1 VTSFPTRSQVR
12 KWLWF
17 PLALFLAAGATA
29 QDLRFAT
36 LGDFKLQ
43 SGEVLRDC
51 RIGYRTWGQLNADQS
66 NAVLWPMWAS
76 GTTDQMLGAVGPG
89 KLLDSSKHYVIAI
102 DPLTNGVSSSP
113 SNSASQ
119 PRMQFPKITIHDMV
133 DTEYRALTQV
143 LHVHHLKAVLG
154 VSMGGMQ
161 TFQWMVSY
169 PDFMDKAVPIVGSPR
184 LASYDLLL
192 WKMQIDV
199 ITHDPG
205 WKNGD
210 YAEQPAKVIENEISA
225 LVLTTPQ
232 HYDRVTKR
240 EAVVSSLDEA
250 ERRPAFD
257 ANNHIRQAQA
267 MMSLDISDAYGGSL
281 ERAAEAVKAKVFVV
295 VSKFDHTV
303 TPGPALEFAK
313 LLHASVLEVEGD
325 CGHLASSCESATIDP
340 AVKEFLE
347 KSVVGSQ

>member
-1 VTSFPTRSQVR
+1 
-12 KWLWF
+12 
-17 PLALFLAAGATA
+17 
-29 QDLRFAT
+29 
-36 LGDFKLQ
+36 
-43 SGEVLRDC
+43 
-51 RIGYRTWGQLNADQS
+51 
-66 NAVLWPMWAS
+66 MWAS
-76 GTTDQMLGAVGPG
+76 GTTDQLVGSVGPG
-89 KLLDSSKHYVIAI
+89 KLLDSSKYYVIAI

-113 SNSASQ
+113 SNSAFQ
-119 PRMQFPKITIHDMV
+119 PRMEFPKITIRDMV

-143 LHVHHLKAVLG
+143 LHLHHLKAVLG

-169 PDFMDKAVPIVGSPR
+169 PDFLDKAIPIVGSPR
-184 LASYDLLL
+184 LAPYDLLL

-199 ITHDPG
+199 ITRDPG

-210 YAEQPAKVIENEISA
+210 YTEQPAKVIENEISA

-232 HYDRVTKR
+232 HYNQVTKR
-240 EAVVSSLDEA
+240 EEVVSSLDAA

-267 MMSLDISDAYGGSL
+267 MMSLDVSDAYGGSL
-281 ERAAEAVKAKVFVV
+281 ERAAAAVKTKVFVV

-313 LLHASVLEVEGD
+313 LLHAPVLELEGD

-347 KSVVGSQ
+347 K